1 MSALQ
6 SSLVDNLSEINKKE
20 CKTCMEKNNIKS
32 ECKFIEFKNNRL
44 NYKCKEC
51 NDKSCKSINGLNK
64 KFPNT
69 YQFCNEDVNK
79 FVLLLRKGV
88 YPYEYMDNWGKFNE
102 TSLPDKQSFYSELN
116 KEGISDEDYA
126 HTQKW
131 ENGKNLK

>member
-1 MSALQ
+1 MSTSL
-6 SSLVDNLSEINKKE
+6 SSLADNLSEIYKKE
-20 CKTCMEKNNIKS
+20 YKTCMERKNTKS

-51 NDKSCKSINGLNK
+51 GKKCFKSMNGLIK

-88 YPYEYMDNWGKFNE
+88 YPYEYMDNWEKFNE
-102 TSLPDKQSFYSELN
+102 T
-116 KEGISDEDYA
+116 
-126 HTQKW
+126 
-131 ENGKNLK
+131 